1 MWMPLFRD
9 WRQEEGFR
17 VKELEFGPG
26 LPVFYFQGD
35 GFDEVSFLA
44 DVFRNAE

>member
-1 MWMPLFRD
+1 MDAFIQRLET
-9 WRQEEGFR
+9 EEGFR

-35 GFDEVSFLA
+35 DFDEVSFFGR
-44 DVFRNAE
+44 VFGNAE